1 MFYWVKIIHVVS
13 AALLFGVGLATA
25 VYYVVMQQTLQDKIN
40 VNKQV
45 GYADW
50 FFTAIAGIIQPITG
64 FTLIYLKNYP
74 LTTMWWVIVLA
85 GFGLAGICWFPA
97 VYLRGQCLQLA
108 QTAVTENTAL
118 SREYYRYFY
127 WRCGL
132 STIAFLL
139 LMIVFYFMANVPQP

>member
-1 MFYWVKIIHVVS
+1 MFYWVKIIHVIS

-25 VYYVVMQQTLQDKIN
+25 IYYVAMQKTLQDKVN
-40 VNKQV
+40 TNKQV

-50 FFTAIAGIIQPITG
+50 FFTAVAGVIQPITG
-64 FTLIYLKNYP
+64 FALIYLKNYP

-85 GFGLAGICWFPA
+85 GFGLASICWFPA
-97 VYLRGQCLQLA
+97 VYLRNQCLQLA
-108 QTAVTENTAL
+108 QTATAENVAL

-132 STIAFLL
+132 SAIAFLL
-139 LMIVFYFMANVPQP
+139 LIIVFYFMANVPQP